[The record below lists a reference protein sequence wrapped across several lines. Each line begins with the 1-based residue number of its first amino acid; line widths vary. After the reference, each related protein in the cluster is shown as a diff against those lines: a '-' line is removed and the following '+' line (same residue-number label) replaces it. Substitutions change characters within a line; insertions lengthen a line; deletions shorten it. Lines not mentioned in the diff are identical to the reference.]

1 MYLKLFFIIIGS
13 LLAALLILEITYVYN
28 LKDNMK
34 KSSFVSFLTGLFLLY
49 VISAL
54 SLMIII
60 PGVFNKLLILGFGL
74 SPFIIGRFVTYNNI
88 KIYSIIQIL
97 CIIMSVGYVTLI

>member
-60 PGVFNKLLILGFGL
+60 PGVFNKLLILGSAL
-74 SPFIIGRFVTYNNI
+74 NELKTKTEYQEQIEDEVK
-88 KIYSIIQIL
+88 KISDRPIY
-97 CIIMSVGYVTLI
+97 